1 MKRVRV
7 PSSYP
12 APDDFDGASG
22 SLPGW
27 QLCRGISGS
36 FRVEW
41 VAGFV
46 WNQWQP
52 WSGIRTDALTIQN
65 DGRMP
70 ATNVAI
76 IHRQRPDHFQFSTA
90 ISYVEEHGPDGAHII
105 RIPSLGSKEFVNIQ
119 LLSHVQEPVLLNV
132 RCAEGPAQLIQV
144 HLQRV
149 YPKWFQGFVGL
160 LIILGFGFLLYW
172 VGSAI
177 IFVSKSIGLG

>member
-1 MKRVRV
+1 MEQLIGYIATGVVSLVVGLFLQRLQAKPKLLYWV
-7 PSSYP
+7 P
-12 APDDFDGASG
+12 
-22 SLPGW
+22 
-27 QLCRGISGS
+27 GS
-36 FRVEW
+36 FMFNLKEPQL
-41 VAGFV
+41 AL
-46 WNQWQP
+46 
-52 WSGIRTDALTIQN
+52 RTDALTIQN

-70 ATNVAI
+70 ATNVEI

-144 HLQRV
+144 HLQRL
-149 YPKWFQGFVGL
+149 YPKWFQVFVGL
-160 LIILGFGFLLYW
+160 LMVLGFGFLLYW

-177 IFVSKSIGLG
+177 IFISKSIGLG

>member
-1 MKRVRV
+1 VEQFIGYIATGVVSLVVGLFLQRLQGKPKLLYWV
-7 PSSYP
+7 P
-12 APDDFDGASG
+12 
-22 SLPGW
+22 
-27 QLCRGISGS
+27 GS
-36 FRVEW
+36 FMFNLKEPQL
-41 VAGFV
+41 AL
-46 WNQWQP
+46 
-52 WSGIRTDALTIQN
+52 RTDALTIQN

-70 ATNVAI
+70 ATNVEI
-76 IHRQRPDHFQFSTA
+76 IHQKRPDHFQFSTA
-90 ISYVEEHGPDGAHII
+90 ISYVEENGPDGAHII

-149 YPKWFQGFVGL
+149 YPKWFQVFVGM
-160 LIILGFGFLLYW
+160 LIVLGFGFLLYW

>member
-1 MKRVRV
+1 MEQLIGYIATGVVSLVVGLFLQRLQAKPKLLYWV
-7 PSSYP
+7 P
-12 APDDFDGASG
+12 
-22 SLPGW
+22 
-27 QLCRGISGS
+27 GS
-36 FRVEW
+36 FMFNLKEPQL
-41 VAGFV
+41 AL
-46 WNQWQP
+46 
-52 WSGIRTDALTIQN
+52 RTDALTIQN

-70 ATNVAI
+70 ATNVEI

-90 ISYVEEHGPDGAHII
+90 ISYVEEHGPDGDHII

>member
-1 MKRVRV
+1 MEQLIGYIATGVVSLVVGLFLQRLQAKPKLLYWV
-7 PSSYP
+7 P
-12 APDDFDGASG
+12 
-22 SLPGW
+22 
-27 QLCRGISGS
+27 GS
-36 FRVEW
+36 FMFNLKEPQL
-41 VAGFV
+41 AL
-46 WNQWQP
+46 
-52 WSGIRTDALTIQN
+52 RTDALTIQN

-70 ATNVAI
+70 ATNVEI

-90 ISYVEEHGPDGAHII
+90 ISYVEENGPDGTHII

-149 YPKWFQGFVGL
+149 YPKWFQVFVGM
-160 LIILGFGFLLYW
+160 LIVLGFGFLLYW

>member
-1 MKRVRV
+1 MEQLIGYIATGVVSLVVGLFLQRLQAKPKLLYWV
-7 PSSYP
+7 P
-12 APDDFDGASG
+12 
-22 SLPGW
+22 
-27 QLCRGISGS
+27 GS
-36 FRVEW
+36 FMFNLKEPQL
-41 VAGFV
+41 AL
-46 WNQWQP
+46 
-52 WSGIRTDALTIQN
+52 RTDALTIQN

-70 ATNVAI
+70 ATNVEI

-105 RIPSLGSKEFVNIQ
+105 RIPILGSKEFVNIQ

>member
-1 MKRVRV
+1 MEQLIGYIATGVVSLVVGLFLQRLQAKPKLLYWV
-7 PSSYP
+7 PGLFMFNLKEP
-12 APDDFDGASG
+12 
-22 SLPGW
+22 
-27 QLCRGISGS
+27 QL
-36 FRVEW
+36 
-41 VAGFV
+41 AL
-46 WNQWQP
+46 
-52 WSGIRTDALTIQN
+52 RTDALTIQN

-70 ATNVAI
+70 ATNVEI

-144 HLQRV
+144 HLQRL
-149 YPKWFQGFVGL
+149 YPKWFQVFVGL
-160 LIILGFGFLLYW
+160 LMVLGFGFLLYW

-177 IFVSKSIGLG
+177 IFISKSIGLG